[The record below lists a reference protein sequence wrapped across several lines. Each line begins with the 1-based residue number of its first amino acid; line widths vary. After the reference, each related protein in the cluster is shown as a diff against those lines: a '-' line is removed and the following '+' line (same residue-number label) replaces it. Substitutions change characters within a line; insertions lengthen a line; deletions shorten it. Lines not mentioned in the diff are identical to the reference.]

1 MRGSAF
7 LKPRRLRERS
17 FAIDRARRGERSR
30 TAALGAARCDPAL
43 EADGIG
49 PSAFSGA
56 LAADWAA
63 RQREIAAQLK
73 GARVLVVGAAG
84 TIGAAS
90 VRQLLPFAP
99 ARLELVDIDENGL
112 ARLARDIRSRGEGEG
127 TEIGFNALDFAG
139 FPGLALAQAAGP
151 FDLVLNF
158 AAVKHV
164 RSEKNLF
171 TLLHMID
178 VNIVRQHRFA
188 AHLATNSLA
197 RRHFVVSTDKAADPA
212 SFMGATK
219 ALLEA
224 AVFAASDGQVW
235 ASAARFANV
244 AYSSGSL
251 LESYQQRFAAGQAL
265 AAPKETRRYFISA
278 RDGAR
283 ICLLAQLTCP
293 AGRVAIPR
301 FEASSGA
308 VELAD
313 TAAAFLAGH
322 GRRAVFVETAREAV
336 ERVGRPGPDYPV
348 LLTPRDTAGE
358 KEIEVFRGEG
368 ERSEPLGLTSLEAVM
383 PAPIDAAALD
393 EALTELAGMV
403 AGKRP
408 VSSDNIEP
416 VIRRVLPA
424 FRHLP
429 AEARLDDRI

>member
-1 MRGSAF
+1 M
-7 LKPRRLRERS
+7 L
-17 FAIDRARRGERSR
+17 D
-30 TAALGAARCDPAL
+30 AAL
-43 EADGIG
+43 ETDGIG
-49 PSAFSGA
+49 PSAFSEA

-63 RQREIAAQLK
+63 RHDEIADQLS

-84 TIGAAS
+84 TIGAAT
-90 VRQLLPFAP
+90 VRTLLSFAP
-99 ARLELVDIDENGL
+99 ARLELVDVDENGL
-112 ARLARDIRSRGEGEG
+112 ARLARDIRSRGVDAA
-127 TEIGFNALDFAG
+127 IGFNALDFAS
-139 FPGLALAQAAGP
+139 FPGLALAAAAGP

-178 VNIVRQHRFA
+178 VNVVRQQRFA
-188 AHLATNSLA
+188 ARLAAHGLA

-224 AVFAASDGQVW
+224 AVFAESEQVPR

-251 LESYQQRFAAGQAL
+251 LESYLQRFAAGQAL
-265 AAPKETRRYFISA
+265 AAPKDTRRYFISA
-278 RDGAR
+278 RAAAR

-293 AGRVAIPR
+293 AGRIAIPK
-301 FEASSGA
+301 FESASDA

-313 TAAAFLAGH
+313 TAAAFLKSH
-322 GRRAVFVETAREAV
+322 GRRAVFVKDAAEAA
-336 ERVGRPGPDYPV
+336 ERAGRPGPDYPV

-358 KEIEVFRGEG
+358 KEIEVFRGVG
-368 ERSEPLGLTSLEAVM
+368 ETAEPLGLTALEGVM
-383 PAPIDAAALD
+383 PAPLDRALLTAAL
-393 EALTELAGMV
+393 AELAALVCGQRTATLADV
-403 AGKRP
+403 EAAIG
-408 VSSDNIEP
+408 
-416 VIRRVLPA
+416 RVLPS
-424 FRHLP
+424 FRHVA